1 MTPPWLLFA
10 GGVGYAQEDFVEYD
24 LDNEDEKWAAYNK
37 GYNQRLSDLKFE
49 RMLWR
54 LELAWAEAMES
65 TLTPAGTCVCLCVC
79 VYVCVRA
86 RFMCMCVCVFV
97 CVNVCVCVCEYE
109 RACVQ

>member
-24 LDNEDEKWAAYNK
+24 LDNEDEKWLAAYNK

-65 TLTPAGTCVCLCVC
+65 TLTPAGTCVC
-79 VYVCVRA
+79 
-86 RFMCMCVCVFV
+86 
-97 CVNVCVCVCEYE
+97 VCVCVCVCA
-109 RACVQ
+109 RAVHVHVCVRVRVRECVCVCV